1 MSKNLTNRKITIAS
15 GVLFAYKVLLT
26 SMAVFGIIRISIGLV
41 QGEFNH
47 VSFGMLD

>member
-15 GVLFAYKVLLT
+15 GVLFAYQVLLT